1 MLITNFTYNNFCN
14 LLISILES
22 SFNISTTKISNIDD
36 FNNYIDIEFRKIIW
50 PDYNHMEK
58 STMDDLLQMKKN
70 SLCILHSS
78 VEFTTI
84 IFSFPKEISNDI
96 LIFGPFLEVEAT
108 DEFINNLLAKH
119 SLPENL
125 RKAFSIY
132 YKLNITSEDEAIIPE
147 NGEYVD

>member
-14 LLISILES
+14 LLMSILDS

-50 PDYNHMEK
+50 PDYNHVDK

-84 IFSFPKEISNDI
+84 IFSFVIGQSEISLDI
-96 LIFGPFLEVEAT
+96 KIG
-108 DEFINNLLAKH
+108 
-119 SLPENL
+119 
-125 RKAFSIY
+125 
-132 YKLNITSEDEAIIPE
+132 
-147 NGEYVD
+147 